1 MALCTQCR
9 EQADDVTRA
18 VVGDT
23 TIARLCDPCEDEIF
37 GDKSA
42 RKLQIEG

>member
-9 EQADDVTRA
+9 QTVEDVTPA

-23 TIARLCDPCEDEIF
+23 EIARLCEPCEDEIF

-42 RKLQIEG
+42 RKLETEG